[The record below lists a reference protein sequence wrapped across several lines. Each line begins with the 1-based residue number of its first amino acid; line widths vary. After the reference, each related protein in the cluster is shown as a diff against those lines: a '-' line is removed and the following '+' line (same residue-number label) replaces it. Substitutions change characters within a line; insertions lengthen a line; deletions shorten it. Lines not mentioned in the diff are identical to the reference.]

1 MIGVVIFSRMT
12 SSRLPGKAL
21 VDMGGRPL
29 LGRII
34 DRLHG
39 VRKAHKLIVA
49 TSDDD
54 SDDALAA
61 FVEKEDGVDLFRGSL
76 DDVSGRTLACMRAFD
91 LDAMVRICGDSPFED
106 ATMVDAMI
114 ALLQTSGADIATN
127 VFDRTYPSGLSVEVF
142 TRAAYERAYPQMS
155 EPNDF
160 EHVTYYLYQH
170 PESFKIENAAVE
182 GGVDLTHLNLCVDT
196 PLDLMRTTWIAEQL
210 GTGVGDA
217 CVADLIK
224 VTEAWY
230 ANHLEDT
237 AKAN

>member
-39 VRKAHKLIVA
+39 VRKAQKLIVA

-61 FVEKEDGVDLFRGSL
+61 FVDNEDGVELFRGSL

-106 ATMVDAMI
+106 TTMVDAMI
-114 ALLQTSGADIATN
+114 DLQISSGADIATN
-127 VFDRTYPSGLSVEVF
+127 VFDRTYPSGLSIEVF
-142 TRAAYERAYPQMS
+142 TRVAYERAYPQMS

-170 PESFKIENAAVE
+170 PESFKIENALVE
-182 GGVDLTHLNLCVDT
+182 GGADLTHLNLCVDT
-196 PLDLMRTTWIAEQL
+196 SEDLRRTTWIANKLGEQFKRA
-210 GTGVGDA
+210 GVA
-217 CVADLIK
+217 EVIEVA
-224 VTEAWY
+224 EAWY
-230 ANHLEDT
+230 VEHPT
-237 AKAN
+237 Q